1 MTNPDWNWQVK
12 IGRGRSDTGAHHRA
26 IEIARQL
33 LAIGRWPDHLN
44 TLIVIHDA
52 YDLHRQLQLSGC
64 GVYNADHNVTVYP
77 AVYELE
83 AGRDY
88 EIVAMSDSF
97 RQLHDL

>member
-1 MTNPDWNWQVK
+1 MINPDWNLQIK

-33 LAIGRWPDHLN
+33 LAIGQWPDHLD

-52 YDLHRQLQLSGC
+52 YDRHRQLQLSGC
-64 GVYNADHNVTVYP
+64 GVYNADYNVTVYP

-88 EIVAMSDSF
+88 EIVSMSDSF

>member
-12 IGRGRSDTGAHHRA
+12 LGRGRSETGAHHRA

-33 LAIGRWPDHLN
+33 LALGRWSDHPN

-52 YDLHRQLQLSGC
+52 YDQHRHLQLTGR
-64 GVYNADHNVTVYP
+64 GVYNADHNIIVYP

-83 AGRDY
+83 AGQDY
-88 EIVAMSDSF
+88 EIVPMSDSF

>member
-1 MTNPDWNWQVK
+1 MTNPDWNLQVK
-12 IGRGRSDTGAHHRA
+12 LGRGRSDTGTHHRA
-26 IEIARQL
+26 IEVARQL

-64 GVYNADHNVTVYP
+64 GAYDADHNVTVYL

-88 EIVAMSDSF
+88 ELVAMSDSF
-97 RQLHDL
+97 RQIHDL

>member
-1 MTNPDWNWQVK
+1 MTNPDWNGQVK

-33 LAIGRWPDHLN
+33 LAIGRWPDHLD
-44 TLIVIHDA
+44 TLIVIHEA
-52 YDLHRQLQLSGC
+52 YELHRRLHLSGP
-64 GVYNADHNVTVYP
+64 GTYHTDYNVVVYP

-83 AGRDY
+83 TGQDY

-97 RQLHDL
+97 RQIHDL

>member
-1 MTNPDWNWQVK
+1 MTNPDWNLQVK

-26 IEIARQL
+26 IEVVRQL

-44 TLIVIHDA
+44 TFIVIHDA
-52 YDLHRQLQLSGC
+52 YDLHRRLQLSGP
-64 GVYNADHNVTVYP
+64 GTYQADRNVVVYP

-88 EIVAMSDSF
+88 EIVPMSDSF

>member
-1 MTNPDWNWQVK
+1 MKNPDWNSQIK
-12 IGRGRSDTGAHHRA
+12 LGRGRNDTGAHHRA

-33 LAIGRWPDHLN
+33 LAIERWPDHLN

-52 YDLHRQLQLSGC
+52 RALHLRLHQSGA
-64 GVYNADHNVTVYP
+64 GTYHADWNVVLHP

-88 EIVAMSDSF
+88 EIVPMTEHF
-97 RQLHDL
+97 RQAHAL

>member
-1 MTNPDWNWQVK
+1 MK
-12 IGRGRSDTGAHHRA
+12 IGHGRSDTGAHHRA

-44 TLIVIHDA
+44 TLIVIYDA
-52 YDLHRQLQLSGC
+52 YDLHRQLQLSGR
-64 GVYNADHNVTVYP
+64 GAYNADHNVTVYP

-88 EIVAMSDSF
+88 EIASMSDSF
-97 RQLHDL
+97 RQLQNL

>member
-1 MTNPDWNWQVK
+1 MTNPDWNGQVK
-12 IGRGRSDTGAHHRA
+12 LGRGRSDTGAHHRA

-33 LAIGRWPDHLN
+33 LAIGRWPDYLN

-52 YDLHRQLQLSGC
+52 YDLNRQLQLSGC
-64 GVYNADHNVTVYP
+64 GAYNADCNVTVYP
-77 AVYELE
+77 AVYELA

-97 RQLHDL
+97 RQIHDL

>member
-12 IGRGRSDTGAHHRA
+12 IGRGRSDTGTHHRA
-26 IEIARQL
+26 IEVARQL

-52 YDLHRQLQLSGC
+52 YDQHRHLHLSGP
-64 GVYNADHNVTVYP
+64 GKYHADYNVVVFP
-77 AVYELE
+77 AVYEME
-83 AGRDY
+83 TGQDY

-97 RQLHDL
+97 RQIHDL

>member
-1 MTNPDWNWQVK
+1 MTNPDWNLQVK
-12 IGRGRSDTGAHHRA
+12 IGRGCRDTGAHHRA

-44 TLIVIHDA
+44 TLIIIYDA
-52 YDLHRQLQLSGC
+52 YDLHRQLQLSGG
-64 GVYNADHNVTVYP
+64 GVYNADHNITVYP

-88 EIVAMSDSF
+88 GIVPMSDSF
-97 RQLHDL
+97 RELHDL